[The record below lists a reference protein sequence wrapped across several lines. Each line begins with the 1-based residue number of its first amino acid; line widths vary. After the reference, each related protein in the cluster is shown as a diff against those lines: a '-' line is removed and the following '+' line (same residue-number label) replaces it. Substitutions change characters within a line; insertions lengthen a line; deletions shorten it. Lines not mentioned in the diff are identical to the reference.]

1 VITLLTTYTPDFM
14 RIVTTAALA
23 LGLVAACSPSAYVA
37 PNTAHN
43 QNTESIASRIDG
55 VMMQAIEDS
64 VFPGGVVHILYNG
77 STVFH
82 KGYGNTDYTSQIHVD
97 TSTIYDLA
105 SITKVMSTT
114 LAVMGLHHD
123 GLIQLFHPVWYYL
136 PEFNTDEKRQITIY
150 QFLTHTSGLPAYRTY
165 VDQFQTRDKLY
176 EAMLNEALVY
186 PPGQQYLYSDIGLI
200 LTGLIIERV
209 TEQRLDHY
217 LENTWYRNLGLN
229 NTMFNPITRH
239 EFNISRVAPTE
250 IDTIYR
256 KKRIHSE
263 VHDERSWYMDGVA
276 GHAGLFSNSGDVG
289 RFTTLLLNKG
299 QLDGVT
305 YLDSELV
312 RNSTRRQAPLGR
324 RGIGFDLKT
333 INGFSSAGNLAS
345 NATYGHTGFTG
356 TSFWIDPERKL
367 AVIILTNR
375 TYPYRGTSTEIART
389 RAQIGDLAHEFSKP

>member
-1 VITLLTTYTPDFM
+1 M
-14 RIVTTAALA
+14 RMVTAVALA
-23 LGLVAACSPSAYVA
+23 FGLVAACSPRVFVA
-37 PNTAHN
+37 PSTALNHT
-43 QNTESIASRIDG
+43 TESIATRIDG

-64 VFPGGVVHILYNG
+64 VFPGGVVHILYDG

-82 KGYGNTDYTSQIHVD
+82 KGYGFTDYSSHIQVD

-105 SITKVMSTT
+105 SITKVLSTS
-114 LAVMGLHHD
+114 LAVMGLHRD
-123 GLIQLFHPVWYYL
+123 GLIQLYHPVWYYL

-150 QFLTHTSGLPAYRTY
+150 QFLTHTSGLPAFRTY

-176 EAMLNEALVY
+176 EAMLNEPLVY

-209 TEQRLDHY
+209 TNQRLDDF
-217 LENTWYRNLGLN
+217 LENTWYRNLGLV
-229 NTMFNPITRH
+229 NTTFNPKNRI
-239 EFNISRVAPTE
+239 EFNIDRVAPTE

-256 KKRIHSE
+256 YKRIHAE

-276 GHAGLFSNSGDVG
+276 GHAGLFSNSSDVG

-299 QLDGVT
+299 QLDGIN
-305 YLDSELV
+305 YLDPELV
-312 RNSTRRQAPLGR
+312 RNSIRRQAPLGR

-333 INGFSSAGNLAS
+333 ISGFSSAGSRAS
-345 NATYGHTGFTG
+345 NSTYGHTGFTG

-375 TYPYRGTSTEIART
+375 TYPYRGTSTEIARV
-389 RAQIGDLAHEFSKP
+389 RAQIGDLAQEFSKP